1 MYRNRDTVA
10 NTISSLLRGTGGTA
24 AATHAK
30 NAVVYDMGRDNL
42 MPAAA
47 QNYIKQTS
55 VIADGTQTDF
65 TSDIYLESISNNFV
79 EVYVGGY
86 KISTDN
92 SQPLYYYVLNTNP
105 VEVVFNVAPTIGLEV
120 TVLVRFGVTWYQQGI
135 STASNG
141 VALQD
146 TQTEAAR
153 FLKGQ

>member
-1 MYRNRDTVA
+1 
-10 NTISSLLRGTGGTA
+10 
-24 AATHAK
+24 
-30 NAVVYDMGRDNL
+30 